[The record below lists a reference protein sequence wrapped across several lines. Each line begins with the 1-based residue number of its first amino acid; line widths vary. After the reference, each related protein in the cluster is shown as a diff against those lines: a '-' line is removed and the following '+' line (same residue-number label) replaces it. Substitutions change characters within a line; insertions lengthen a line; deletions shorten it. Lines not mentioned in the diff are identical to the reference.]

1 MQYKLTKKGALKVI
15 GIRRTT
21 PYGGGTWAVIKSDP
35 QYLQQIASICGKAY
49 DLGLCFGFL
58 EDGSNDYMCAVE
70 YSGPDIPEPDCYSY
84 APCSWLEFEVR
95 GKISE
100 NVLGEIWD
108 RIHTHFL
115 PPSQYRTCA
124 PPSSA
129 MSFGIQKQ
137 ICVMLIS

>member
-21 PYGGGTWAVIKSDP
+21 PYGGGTCAVIKSDP

-58 EDGSNDYMCAVE
+58 EDRSNDYMCAVE
-70 YSGPDIPEPDCYSY
+70 YSGPVIPEPDCYSY

-100 NVLGEIWD
+100 NVLGEIWN
-108 RIHTHFL
+108 RIHTRFL
-115 PPSQYRTCA
+115 LPSQYRTCA
-124 PPSSA
+124 PTSSA